1 MSTALEAPIKNAS
14 YIIYVHFSLS
24 LSLTDDF
31 VEIQYP
37 VVEESCLDSD
47 AA

>member
-1 MSTALEAPIKNAS
+1 M
-14 YIIYVHFSLS
+14 YISHS